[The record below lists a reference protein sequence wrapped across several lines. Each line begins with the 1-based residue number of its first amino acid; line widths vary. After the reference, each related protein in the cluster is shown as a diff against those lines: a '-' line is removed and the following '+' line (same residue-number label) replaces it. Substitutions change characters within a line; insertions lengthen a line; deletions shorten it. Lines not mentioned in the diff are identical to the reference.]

1 MNKIVSDFSIGRY
14 RVLKIDGEIPKKSYS
29 LFQIDGKEYKLVP
42 IYDALNCIAI
52 ESSESFLGKQV
63 DFV

>member
-1 MNKIVSDFSIGRY
+1 VNKVISDFSIGKY

-29 LFQIDGKEYKLVP
+29 LFRIDGKEYESVP
-42 IYDALNCIAI
+42 IYDTLNCIAI

>member
-1 MNKIVSDFSIGRY
+1 VNKIISDFSIGRY
-14 RVLKIDGEIPKKSYS
+14 RGLKIDGEIPKKSYS
-29 LFQIDGKEYKLVP
+29 LFQIDGKEYEPVP

-52 ESSESFLGKQV
+52 ESSESFLGKKV